1 MRILPRTYKHRCPGG
16 STKIVYRRVEDA
28 FPLHLPGWKSKIQGS
43 ASLPGRGKGEIK
55 SEQETKVEGLLMG
68 LDDLNKDLLL
78 RFRGA
83 YIAYQSDPCAGH
95 EFLLREVAKLL
106 DEQQRLLRLR
116 LQIDGLINLV
126 KSGKGNNEFLN
137 LYQKI
142 VYQIG
147 GAPSIEAAVAE
158 VKQNADEAKKW
169 IKGPDAG

>member
-1 MRILPRTYKHRCPGG
+1 
-16 STKIVYRRVEDA
+16 
-28 FPLHLPGWKSKIQGS
+28 
-43 ASLPGRGKGEIK
+43 
-55 SEQETKVEGLLMG
+55 MG